1 MSDTPRTYAEIHSK
15 DPCFSRNV
23 VTVDANFACQLEME
37 LNAANERIKLL
48 EACNADVARI
58 AGERNEALKRIR
70 QLEKAGDGMVRW
82 IENYGCKNE
91 FYPAIEIWHKAKE
104 AKP

>member
-37 LNAANERIKLL
+37 LNAANDRIKRL
-48 EACNADVARI
+48 E
-58 AGERNEALKRIR
+58 E
-70 QLEKAGDGMVRW
+70 AGDGMVRW
-82 IENYGCKNE
+82 IENYGCKHE
-91 FYPAIEIWHKAKE
+91 FYPAIGIWTTAKE

>member
-37 LNAANERIKLL
+37 LNAANERIKRL
-48 EACNADVARI
+48 E
-58 AGERNEALKRIR
+58 E
-70 QLEKAGDGMVRW
+70 AGDAIVDHN
-82 IENYGCKNE
+82 IGCGCGQDGPCRACRMACEAWN
-91 FYPAIEIWHKAKE
+91 KAKE